1 MVPVASRAD
10 SPGAATT
17 CRAMSVPGKRAS
29 SALASPG
36 PATAKRQRG
45 DVQQRGGSAKSE
57 HEDTRPPEKAASNE
71 NESPDALGRIFVAV
85 RIRPLN
91 KREREAGG
99 GGTGNTVIPMFH
111 AVGGTKVVET
121 QLHENGN
128 GASPAW
134 EADAV
139 FDYNDDNA
147 EVYSRTA
154 APVVAAVL
162 SGINGTVMAYG
173 QTSSGKTHTMSGTE
187 TDPGVMTRAVE
198 DIFAAVDAQ
207 RETRR
212 FAITAS
218 YLEIYNEEIRD
229 LLAESSSL
237 EEGKGTGISMSS
249 SMMGAPLNGGSA
261 NGHGHI
267 KLVND
272 AKGLTQVIGLTER
285 VVTSSAQISDLVTE
299 GTAKRSTGRTAMNTS
314 SSRSHAVLR
323 LTVCSIP
330 NAGHALSGPAVSS
343 TLYVVDLA
351 GSERAD
357 PNATKTARHT
367 QVRPRWFSKSRDT
380 ARFMSNAGDC
390 GGPIAVTV
398 RTDYSDCCP

>member
-1 MVPVASRAD
+1 
-10 SPGAATT
+10 
-17 CRAMSVPGKRAS
+17 MSVPGKRAS